1 MVAPDNWDSMYST
14 GSPQNGD
21 QMKKNILKNKIAVIG
36 LCTILGVASVG
47 AMASLADETTTTTEA
62 GRPPM
67 NNGKYMG
74 KITALES
81 GSVTIET
88 MGRGGRGMGR
98 PEGGMNADG
107 TAPTNA
113 SGELETP
120 PALPTNASGELE
132 TPPALPTNASGELET
147 PPADAGQGNADGKS
161 NMGGMTTMTF
171 TIDSSL
177 TGNFSVGDMVE
188 ITSEDGATAT
198 AIAAAQKPADK
209 ADTSTAE

>member
-1 MVAPDNWDSMYST
+1 
-14 GSPQNGD
+14 
-21 QMKKNILKNKIAVIG
+21 MKKNILKNKIAVIG
-36 LCTILGVASVG
+36 LCTLLGVASVG
-47 AMASLADETTTTTEA
+47 AVASLADETTTTTEA

-147 PPADAGQGNADGKS
+147 PPADAGQGNADGKG
-161 NMGGMTTMTF
+161 NMDGMTTMTF

-198 AIAAAQKPADK
+198 TIAAAQKPADK

>member
-1 MVAPDNWDSMYST
+1 MAPDNWIQCYST

-36 LCTILGVASVG
+36 LCTFLGVASVG
-47 AMASLADETTTTTEA
+47 AVASLADETTTTTEA

-147 PPADAGQGNADGKS
+147 PPADAGQSNADEKGK
-161 NMGGMTTMTF
+161 MGGMTTMTF

>member
-1 MVAPDNWDSMYST
+1 MEIK
-14 GSPQNGD
+14 
-21 QMKKNILKNKIAVIG
+21 MKKNILKNKIAVIG
-36 LCTILGVASVG
+36 LCTLLGVASVG
-47 AMASLADETTTTTEA
+47 AMASLADETTTTTEV

-67 NNGKYMG
+67 NKGKYMG
-74 KITALES
+74 KITAMES

-98 PEGGMNADG
+98 PEGGMKADG

-120 PALPTNASGELE
+120 PTLPTNASGELE

-147 PPADAGQGNADGKS
+147 PPADAGQGNADGKG

>member
-1 MVAPDNWDSMYST
+1 
-14 GSPQNGD
+14 
-21 QMKKNILKNKIAVIG
+21 MKKNILKNKIAVIG
-36 LCTILGVASVG
+36 LCTFLGVASVG
-47 AMASLADETTTTTEA
+47 AVASLADETTTTTEA

-147 PPADAGQGNADGKS
+147 PPADAGQSNADEKGK
-161 NMGGMTTMTF
+161 MGGMTTMTF

>member
-1 MVAPDNWDSMYST
+1 MEIK
-14 GSPQNGD
+14 
-21 QMKKNILKNKIAVIG
+21 MKKNILKNKIAVIG
-36 LCTILGVASVG
+36 LCTLLGVASVG

-98 PEGGMNADG
+98 PEGGMKADG
-107 TAPTNA
+107 TAPTNASGELETPPALPTNA

-147 PPADAGQGNADGKS
+147 PPADAGQGNADGKG